1 MVELGYNSLSKSKK
15 DLRLVTY
22 LCGRTSS
29 VSKALVSNAAGHR
42 LNSRSQTNTQDNW
55 VMKVLYL
62 PCKQL
67 DLQVARMTV

>member
-1 MVELGYNSLSKSKK
+1 MVELGYNSLSKSKE

-42 LNSRSQTNTQDNW
+42 LNSRSQTNTQVLKNNNRG
-55 VMKVLYL
+55 MKVLHL
-62 PCKQL
+62 PCQQL
-67 DLQVARMTV
+67 DLQVA